1 MNLEFKQINKNKM
14 KRIITVFALIL
25 TFALQ
30 AQTAKVTSETFDVKG
45 FIKTATKQIA
55 STVKLDE
62 EQTTK
67 LAKWNNVVG
76 YAIQKQLVVAEM
88 DGKESFAPADIATI
102 TAAVKDKMNYQGKLK
117 EILSKKQFKKY
128 LKAQK

>member
-1 MNLEFKQINKNKM
+1 MNFEIKQINKNKM
-14 KRIITVFALIL
+14 KRIFTIFALVL
-25 TFALQ
+25 TFAMQ
-30 AQTAKVTSETFDVKG
+30 AQTAKVTSKTFDVKG
-45 FIKTATKQIA
+45 FIKTETKQIVD
-55 STVKLDE
+55 SFKLNE
-62 EQTTK
+62 EQVTK

-88 DGKESFAPADIATI
+88 DGKESFSQADIAAVT
-102 TAAVKDKMNYQGKLK
+102 TAVKEKMNYQGKLK